1 MADELVRFESEP
13 IARSGAGDLVVPPDS
28 PASMSGREVVEA
40 FLAGRTKRTLQAY
53 TDDLRL
59 WAAWLGAGVPVEDAV
74 DTLLRSSAGEAHRQ
88 VLAYRASMLERGLSS
103 ATINRRLA
111 ALRSLVRLARML
123 GLVIWS
129 LEVPGLKLER
139 MRDTRGP
146 GVPAVRRMLRAA
158 ALQAPAKAA
167 RDTALLRLMFDLA
180 LRRSEVLAVDVG
192 DLELERASLWVKRKG
207 RRERT
212 LLSLPKATSAALAAW
227 LEERGSAPGALF
239 GNFDRTGR
247 GNGRLTG
254 EGLYSVVQSLGAK
267 AKVERVRP
275 HGLRHT
281 AITRAMEEAGR
292 LGIPVEEVL
301 AYSGHSKRSLPLL
314 LEYRDNLR
322 DRQGELAAQVSG
334 AA

>member
-1 MADELVRFESEP
+1 VDDDLVRL
-13 IARSGAGDLVVPPDS
+13 GDRPLELAPVPAPT
-28 PASMSGREVVEA
+28 SGRGVVEA
-40 FLAGRTKRTLQAY
+40 FLAGRTTRTLQAY

-59 WAAWLGAGVPVEDAV
+59 WAAWLGPAVPVDAAV
-74 DTLLRSSAGEAHRQ
+74 EQLLQASAGEAHRQ
-88 VLAYRASMLERGLSS
+88 VLAYRASMVERKLSS

-123 GLVIWS
+123 GLVVWS
-129 LEVPGLKLER
+129 LEVPGLRLER

-158 ALQAPAKAA
+158 ALQEPAKAA

-180 LRRSEVLAVDVG
+180 LRRAEVLAVDVADL
-192 DLELERASLWVKRKG
+192 DLERSAMWVWRKG
-207 RRERT
+207 KRERK
-212 LLSLPKATSAALAAW
+212 LLSLPKATSVALTAW
-227 LEERGSAPGALF
+227 LEQRGSAAGALF
-239 GNFDRTGR
+239 GNFDRSGK
-247 GNGRLTG
+247 GGGRLSG
-254 EGLYSVVQSLGAK
+254 EGLYSVVQMLGAK
-267 AKVERVRP
+267 AKAGRVRP

-292 LGIPVEEVL
+292 LGIPIEEVL

-322 DRQGELAAQVSG
+322 DRQGELATLVAGG
-334 AA
+334 AGD